1 MLSMLP
7 GQGQGQAQEYDC
19 TVRSGNGVCIAG
31 THSKEVPTPPE
42 HAGKSGSSEADTHT
56 LCRKCITAPHCTSL
70 RLTPLWGAHLA
81 CKSLAL
87 ASACLCLQVQN
98 AVKDVST
105 DIQPDYLFTLQKCRE
120 SSQAATGA
128 ESLAWDFA
136 ARVLEK
142 ANTPGDRAVAN
153 YLIQGGLAV
162 FGRRCLVRAA
172 INWACT

>member
-1 MLSMLP
+1 
-7 GQGQGQAQEYDC
+7 
-19 TVRSGNGVCIAG
+19 
-31 THSKEVPTPPE
+31 VPQVY
-42 HAGKSGSSEADTHT
+42 HY
-56 LCRKCITAPHCTSL
+56 TSL
-70 RLTPLWGAHLA
+70 HLTPLWGAHLA

-87 ASACLCLQVQN
+87 ASASASASACPCLQVQN

-120 SSQAATGA
+120 SSQETTGP

-136 ARVLEK
+136 ARVLMK
-142 ANTPGDRAVAN
+142 ALTPGDRAVAN
-153 YLIQGGLAV
+153 YLIQGGLAI